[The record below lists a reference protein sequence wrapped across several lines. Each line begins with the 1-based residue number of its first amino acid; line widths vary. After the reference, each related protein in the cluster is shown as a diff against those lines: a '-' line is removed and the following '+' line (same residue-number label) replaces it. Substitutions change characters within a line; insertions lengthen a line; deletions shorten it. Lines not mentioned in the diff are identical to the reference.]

1 MLSMGITLSPK
12 DFVNVM
18 KRPNAVM
25 VGFVFCYAMMPAL
38 AYALGI
44 GAGLSPPLLAGL
56 VLVGCIN
63 GGQASNLC
71 TFIANG
77 NVSGRGRFRLRW
89 AVYYLHALLPALRR
103 GVCLAVLLALLVR
116 DCTHAFGV
124 SWFSPDYSGK
134 FRNFRYCFQQVPG
147 LFFTRGRP
155 LSRRPIVAWHTIDT

>member
-1 MLSMGITLSPK
+1 MLSMGITLSPS
-12 DFVNVM
+12 DFVNVL

-25 VGFVFCYAMMPAL
+25 VGFVFCYMMMPAL

-77 NVSGRGRFRLRW
+77 NVSNIQCLIT
-89 AVYYLHALLPALRR
+89 YTIYIYQLL
-103 GVCLAVLLALLVR
+103 
-116 DCTHAFGV
+116 
-124 SWFSPDYSGK
+124 
-134 FRNFRYCFQQVPG
+134 
-147 LFFTRGRP
+147 
-155 LSRRPIVAWHTIDT
+155 I

>member
-12 DFVNVM
+12 DFVNVL

-25 VGFVFCYAMMPAL
+25 VGFVFCYIMMPAL

-44 GAGLSPPLLAGL
+44 GAGLSPALLAGL

-77 NVSGRGRFRLRW
+77 NVRILGCCCCLVGLGCLVVGVILRLEKHVVFIRMRLAACVARPATIFLSTCRF
-89 AVYYLHALLPALRR
+89 
-103 GVCLAVLLALLVR
+103 
-116 DCTHAFGV
+116 
-124 SWFSPDYSGK
+124 
-134 FRNFRYCFQQVPG
+134 
-147 LFFTRGRP
+147 
-155 LSRRPIVAWHTIDT
+155 